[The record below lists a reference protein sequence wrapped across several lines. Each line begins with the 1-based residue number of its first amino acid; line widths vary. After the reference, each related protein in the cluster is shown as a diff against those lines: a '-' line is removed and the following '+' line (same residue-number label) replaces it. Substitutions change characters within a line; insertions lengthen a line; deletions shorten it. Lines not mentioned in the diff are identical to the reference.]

1 MGIKSPEK
9 GIFDET
15 IKHFEKLRTAE
26 AANQLILDE
35 ASERINEFK
44 RPGRA

>member
-1 MGIKSPEK
+1 MKQLSISKNC
-9 GIFDET
+9 
-15 IKHFEKLRTAE
+15 RTAE

-44 RPGRA
+44 NLGGLEELVNKS